1 MAPRRARR
9 RPSGVDRRMLSQRE
23 KLAMQRNPL
32 LQGPRNPPVQGPS
45 LRIPTQGLMGTRQAP
60 APAVRPAPGPDIW
73 NPGSYQGGSQA
84 PPVPTNPQA
93 RDILGL
99 LMGLPRALTI
109 PGIVAN
115 VFRPTP
121 VGQGSTLEGTPM
133 DPNKLVEA
141 SNRRIAAER
150 RAAEEANKRPQAQRL
165 SPGAR
170 SFDKAFA
177 EARSKGLSEFTW
189 RGNRYNTRYA
199 GE

>member
-9 RPSGVDRRMLSQRE
+9 RPSGVNRNFLSQRQ
-23 KLAMQRNPL
+23 KLAMQNNPL

-45 LRIPTQGLMGTRQAP
+45 LRIPSGLMGTRQP
-60 APAVRPAPGPDIW
+60 VTTVRPAPGPDIW
-73 NPGSYQGGSQA
+73 NMPKPPAGGSVAA
-84 PPVPTNPQA
+84 PA
-93 RDILGL
+93 GGGGL
-99 LMGLPRALTI
+99 LATLGI
-109 PGIVAN
+109 PAAIGTLLGIGSSMA
-115 VFRPTP
+115 FPSAAGR
-121 VGQGSTLEGTPM
+121 GSTLQEQGI
-133 DPNKLVEA
+133 DPQAMAEA
-141 SNRRIAAER
+141 SNRRIAAAK
-150 RAAEEANKRPQAQRL
+150 RAAEEANNRPQAQRL

>member
-9 RPSGVDRRMLSQRE
+9 SSGQGGVNRRFLTQRE
-23 KLAMQRNPL
+23 KLTAQRLPVYQGPSPAPQ
-32 LQGPRNPPVQGPS
+32 QGPR
-45 LRIPTQGLMGTRQAP
+45 LAIPRNLVSEASSPTKT
-60 APAVRPAPGPDIW
+60 RPAPGPDIW
-73 NPGSYQGGSQA
+73 NPGSYQGGSKA